1 MSNGGPGF
9 QIIDET
15 PEGQLF
21 LTRDPFLFVA
31 PDVAGSVMVFNA
43 TSGIVFVGNVGARQ
57 AFVGNGTISGTGIAY
72 APPIVNGGRVSLLFA
87 NGRTAAPA
95 SMTGEFTREKA
106 IRNGSIVIQG
116 HEDNPIQIVGA
127 DYDGPLFFGGG
138 PVLVGATTPAQ
149 WVGNY
154 TEADIQNAPARPLG
168 TLTMDANSLITGTDV
183 FGRFTGRVIF
193 GDTTPLLQKIE
204 LTYTPTGGAARTMAG
219 YFLTKPAS
227 SPGSPIQ
234 AIGTIAVGDDSLF
247 DYGWLRP

>member
-1 MSNGGPGF
+1 MGGLKMIKQLIALIAVGFLSACSDSIDAGRGGASDAPTDPSGMYKNVMSNGGPGF

-95 SMTGEFTREKA
+95 SMTGEYAGK
-106 IRNGSIVIQG
+106 G
-116 HEDNPIQIVGA
+116 HP
-127 DYDGPLFFGGG
+127 
-138 PVLVGATTPAQ
+138 
-149 WVGNY
+149 
-154 TEADIQNAPARPLG
+154 
-168 TLTMDANSLITGTDV
+168 
-183 FGRFTGRVIF
+183 
-193 GDTTPLLQKIE
+193 
-204 LTYTPTGGAARTMAG
+204 
-219 YFLTKPAS
+219 
-227 SPGSPIQ
+227 
-234 AIGTIAVGDDSLF
+234 
-247 DYGWLRP
+247 